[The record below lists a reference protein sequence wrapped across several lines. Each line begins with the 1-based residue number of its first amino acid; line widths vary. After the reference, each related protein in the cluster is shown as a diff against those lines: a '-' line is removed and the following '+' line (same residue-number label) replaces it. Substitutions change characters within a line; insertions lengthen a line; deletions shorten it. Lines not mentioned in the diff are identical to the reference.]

1 MDSGS
6 FTAKIEILTR
16 LSQIQI
22 DSDDLYLKQIK
33 NKGKSDNNFLV
44 RYVAEREFR
53 KQFLERVMDMGGS

>member
-6 FTAKIEILTR
+6 FTAKIAILTR

-33 NKGKSDNNFLV
+33 NKGKSDNNYLV
-44 RYVAEREFR
+44 RCVAERIP
-53 KQFLERVMDMGGS
+53 KNSS